1 MGSPEPHDLSRRPP
15 EPPHDDERPGRGVV
29 EYGILLGTLALGVV
43 LTLVAIGTQIRTVM
57 SDPASQHI
65 GDR

>member
-1 MGSPEPHDLSRRPP
+1 MADTGPDPTEH
-15 EPPHDDERPGRGVV
+15 RGQGIL

-57 SDPASQHI
+57 TDTPPPQI

>member
-1 MGSPEPHDLSRRPP
+1 MGSPEERDVTGTGP
-15 EPPHDDERPGRGVV
+15 EADEGRGQGLI

-57 SDPASQHI
+57 PAPASKQI
-65 GDR
+65 GEP

>member
-1 MGSPEPHDLSRRPP
+1 MRWTRRGSE
-15 EPPHDDERPGRGVV
+15 EGRGHGLV

-57 SDPASQHI
+57 TDAPQSHI
-65 GDR
+65 GDP